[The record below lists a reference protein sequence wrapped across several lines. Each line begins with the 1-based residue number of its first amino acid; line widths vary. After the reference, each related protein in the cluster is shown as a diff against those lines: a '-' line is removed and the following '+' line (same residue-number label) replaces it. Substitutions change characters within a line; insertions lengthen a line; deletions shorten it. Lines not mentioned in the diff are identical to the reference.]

1 MNKYLEE
8 GEKMDETDLSKN
20 LSEEVL
26 DIYLDGYID
35 SAGVCKC
42 PNCRVDIKALT
53 LNNLPPRYVV
63 TTKGDIFVRVS
74 AMSIQAQ
81 ADILGAVMHAIDIV
95 SKNPRHSE

>member
-1 MNKYLEE
+1 MEE
-8 GEKMDETDLSKN
+8 KEVSRN

-42 PNCRVDIKALT
+42 PNCRADIKAYT
-53 LNNLPPRYVV
+53 LNSLPPRYVV

-74 AMSIQAQ
+74 AMSLQAQ
-81 ADILGAVMHAIDIV
+81 ADILGAVMKAIDVI
-95 SKNPRHSE
+95 SKNPRHG